1 MRDMEAG
8 AQKAVLGT
16 FKALVV
22 SESARVDNLYT
33 TNFDQRA
40 IDLLTNYGVV
50 VDFKPTAAQADLL
63 REAYPPLK
71 MITLFSRE
79 EREKGNLV
87 DLISKQLLHYIE
99 IYGLN
104 TPGLFNLEMDNGK
117 IMSLNYV
124 QGITEGELGAK
135 VEKIIRANAP
145 FKDVEALVKMIGNYG
160 IQYDIGTVANNEL
173 RVNLFNGENDTFAK
187 GDDAVRWL
195 CLKATGGD
203 SLLIKSERVQSKIA
217 EFNWNGLNG
226 FLDRHAFQLAEV
238 FNRHKKLILATKRPE
253 TRTVINRI
261 SRLSKRHHVPIREAI
276 NKTFIGRALAD
287 TNFDFSVLDR
297 IGVRDKF
304 RYLNL
309 LEYKVLGNSHDVFF
323 VRNGK
328 VFVRD
333 GRPAPNW
340 VQINRVRKAVLA
352 SLWSNLSHL
361 EGKNILLDSNVK
373 IGLPISRKQA
383 IGNLPYGSRV
393 NVGDNGI
400 SAGIYW
406 ENRWGARDLDLSTIN
421 TDGNRVGWGQM
432 SGYGDNQVIFSGD
445 ITNAPEGAMEFMTSK
460 KSKHGLFVNIYSGT
474 VGCKME
480 VVVGTDD
487 ANKQTWIDKPIIREE
502 TTLDSRG
509 MVIGFVKNNEYIA
522 WSGRLSERSSNFD
535 ADSGP
540 YLARGLAFHWT
551 VNDLLDH
558 FEVKYDQENKANKDY
573 DYDLSYAGFS
583 FDKLEALLATNNP

>member
-1 MRDMEAG
+1 MRDMETG

-22 SESARVDNLYT
+22 PESARVDNLYT

-50 VDFKPTAAQADLL
+50 VDFKPTEAQATLL

-135 VEKIIRANAP
+135 VEKIIRTNAP

-160 IQYDIGTVANNEL
+160 IQYDISTVANNEL
-173 RVNLFNGENDTFAK
+173 RVNLFIGETDTFAN

-195 CLKATGGD
+195 CLKATGD
-203 SLLIKSERVQSKIA
+203 SLLIKSEEVRSKIGD
-217 EFNWNGLNG
+217 FKWNGLNG
-226 FLDRHAFQLAEV
+226 FLDRHAYQLAGV

-253 TRTVINRI
+253 TRAVINRI

-276 NKTFIGRALAD
+276 NKTFIARALAD

-361 EGKNILLDSNVK
+361 GGKNILLDSNVK

-509 MVIGFVKNNEYIA
+509 MVIGFVKNNEYVA
-522 WSGRLSERSSNFD
+522 WSGRLSGSRSNFD
-535 ADSGP
+535 ADVNP

-558 FEVKYDQENKANKDY
+558 FEVEYDLENEANKDY

-583 FDKLEALLATNNP
+583 FDKLEAFVNNQ